1 VWDGVDLPDDKVGL
15 KRARELIDK
24 SLAWSA
30 GQANEVVKNGFA
42 GTLTLRQLVEV
53 GVENGVTAMQGYLRR
68 LDEMQAAR
76 AGMLA
81 ESAELAQGWNALP
94 RKVKVALSHVMHEAT
109 RFGVDPSLPKYE
121 PLKASVLGG
130 VDRIREDLGVAGVSV
145 TQAQRRTAVEV
156 AATADVVELARKL
169 KVARQMRVRK
179 LATSNASAETFRLA
193 TEAAERAATDW
204 RNLKNAL
211 IESEKRA
218 KHYPELARKFGNL
231 PDEARAI
238 FTGARDQYEARFKR
252 AQLALEANVAKAEMG
267 ESQKAALLR
276 KLRAEFE
283 AARLNGIYFP
293 LHRAGRYFV
302 SGKRQRTDLVGGIT
316 TYMKK
321 AQPIDTVTDPTTGEV
336 RWQIRGDGRYFAS
349 EAEANQ
355 DAGTWAT
362 EEQARASANSR
373 ADLIGKP
380 LVAVQVDTAGGSAWV
395 LQDDTHERV
404 FSMVDTDKEATTLK
418 KEWTE
423 KGFENVDFGVRS
435 EKKTQD
441 DLAEMSAF
449 MGLMKTMEDSGQK
462 VDDDIYQAML
472 QLLPDMSMRKSHIHR
487 KGTAGYSE
495 DALNSFAHSMMHQAH
510 QIAKLEARDDLVA
523 ILDEIETESRGVP
536 EANRSV
542 AGNLREE
549 MKLRHD
555 WVLNP
560 TSSAFATGM
569 GAFGFFM
576 YLGVSPAAALI
587 NTTQT
592 AVVAYPVLGAEFGFD
607 KAGKELLRA
616 AGQLSAKGSWTDGQS
631 AIRDGALSADEVAA
645 MAEWQ
650 GIGLV
655 DRSQALALAGLGDTD
670 NLQNSVTYQKWM
682 GRVGHLFQR
691 AEVVNREVTA
701 LAAYR
706 LARSAGK
713 PHEVAVLMG
722 FDMTTMAHF
731 DYSNAN
737 RARVM
742 QAPHMKVLLMFKSY
756 SQHMLFYLLK
766 NARDWG
772 KGDVKAR
779 GRLLGLLGVTF
790 VLGGVSALPLGFTGL
805 ALGGMVAG
813 GKFSSG
819 KRVQGYVVLAAL
831 ALMAAAM
838 WGDDEDWV
846 EEMRQ
851 AVLETGGEGMEA
863 LLFRG
868 VVNAGLGI
876 DLSSRIGIGEV
887 LVRSPNRELE
897 GKDLALHC
905 IIWSRRLA
913 PVLGIFWACRWRV
926 RCWQMGM

>member
-1 VWDGVDLPDDKVGL
+1 
-15 KRARELIDK
+15 
-24 SLAWSA
+24 
-30 GQANEVVKNGFA
+30 
-42 GTLTLRQLVEV
+42 
-53 GVENGVTAMQGYLRR
+53 
-68 LDEMQAAR
+68 
-76 AGMLA
+76 
-81 ESAELAQGWNALP
+81 
-94 RKVKVALSHVMHEAT
+94 
-109 RFGVDPSLPKYE
+109 
-121 PLKASVLGG
+121 
-130 VDRIREDLGVAGVSV
+130 
-145 TQAQRRTAVEV
+145 
-156 AATADVVELARKL
+156 
-169 KVARQMRVRK
+169 
-179 LATSNASAETFRLA
+179 
-193 TEAAERAATDW
+193 
-204 RNLKNAL
+204 
-211 IESEKRA
+211 
-218 KHYPELARKFGNL
+218 
-231 PDEARAI
+231 
-238 FTGARDQYEARFKR
+238 
-252 AQLALEANVAKAEMG
+252 
-267 ESQKAALLR
+267 
-276 KLRAEFE
+276 
-283 AARLNGIYFP
+283 
-293 LHRAGRYFV
+293 
-302 SGKRQRTDLVGGIT
+302 
-316 TYMKK
+316 
-321 AQPIDTVTDPTTGEV
+321 
-336 RWQIRGDGRYFAS
+336 
-349 EAEANQ
+349 
-355 DAGTWAT
+355 
-362 EEQARASANSR
+362 
-373 ADLIGKP
+373 
-380 LVAVQVDTAGGSAWV
+380 
-395 LQDDTHERV
+395 
-404 FSMVDTDKEATTLK
+404 
-418 KEWTE
+418 
-423 KGFENVDFGVRS
+423 
-435 EKKTQD
+435 
-441 DLAEMSAF
+441 
-449 MGLMKTMEDSGQK
+449 
-462 VDDDIYQAML
+462 
-472 QLLPDMSMRKSHIHR
+472 
-487 KGTAGYSE
+487 
-495 DALNSFAHSMMHQAH
+495 MHQAH

-742 QAPHMKVLLMFKSY
+742 QAPHMKVLLMFKSH

-838 WGDDEDWV
+838 WGDDEDWA
-846 EEMRQ
+846 EEMR
-851 AVLETGGEGMEA
+851 
-863 LLFRG
+863 
-868 VVNAGLGI
+868 
-876 DLSSRIGIGEV
+876 
-887 LVRSPNRELE
+887 
-897 GKDLALHC
+897 
-905 IIWSRRLA
+905 
-913 PVLGIFWACRWRV
+913 
-926 RCWQMGM
+926 